1 MASNIMAGELLATDE
16 GTEDA
21 LQAHCCSSEED

>member
-1 MASNIMAGELLATDE
+1 MPTDE

-21 LQAHCCSSEED
+21 LIAQAREYAITAHKRIDQRGK